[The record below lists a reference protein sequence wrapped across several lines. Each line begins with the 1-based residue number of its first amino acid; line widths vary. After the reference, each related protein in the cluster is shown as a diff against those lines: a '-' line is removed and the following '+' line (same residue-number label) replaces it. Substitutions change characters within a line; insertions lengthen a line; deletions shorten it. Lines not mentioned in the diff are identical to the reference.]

1 MTNKI
6 NTYETLGRF
15 IMNEVY
21 NVLLYADSYKI
32 PYQELKDIIKTK
44 IDNNP
49 NIDKNFANHKYVY
62 KKSDKPTSHLSTYRW
77 ENVLFYY
84 LTQHFK
90 AAFTHFEI
98 WPTKQGTHDYIR
110 LRDDY
115 LLNPKSW
122 YASKFRIQTD
132 MNYMF
137 DWARQL
143 NKGAAEKL
151 LQQMNNSQLT
161 RSERALAEFR
171 LEKDEGIV
179 SIYEHQKYLK
189 TRE

>member
-21 NVLLYADSYKI
+21 NVSLYADSHKI
-32 PYQELKDIIKTK
+32 PYQELKDIIKAK

-49 NIDKNFANHKYVY
+49 DIDKNFANHKYVY
-62 KKSDKPTSHLSTYRW
+62 KKSSKPTSHLSTYRW

-84 LTQHFK
+84 LEQHAK
-90 AAFTHFEI
+90 AAFTQFEI
-98 WPTKQGTHDYIR
+98 YPTTQGLHDYIR

-115 LLNPKSW
+115 LLNPECQ
-122 YASKFRIQTD
+122 YASKFRIQPD
-132 MNYMF
+132 MDYMF

-161 RSERALAEFR
+161 RAERALAGYR
-171 LEKDEGIV
+171 LEKDEGI
-179 SIYEHQKYLK
+179 ITLYKHEKGM
-189 TRE
+189 RER